1 MKVIKKGSGQ
11 KGWAKKLTCTGNG
24 NGGGGCGAKLLVE
37 QEDVFLTTNSSYDGS
52 IEYYN
57 TFECVECRVKTDIS
71 DSLPFSPKERSK
83 LNAIEVS
90 EKS

>member
-11 KGWAKKLTCTGNG
+11 KGWAKEITCTGNG

-37 QEDVFLTTNSSYDGS
+37 QNDVFQTSSSSYDGS
-52 IEYYN
+52 REYYN
-57 TFECVECRVKTDIS
+57 TFECVECGVNTDIPG
-71 DSLPFSPKERSK
+71 SLPFSPKERSK
-83 LNAIEVS
+83 LNAVEVS